1 MVNPIAREAY
11 GGVSLNLIQKVLAV
25 ANLSGG
31 EGFSVTAG
39 EVAAAGH
46 DRQAFF
52 LHVSSMNLK
61 LWNAQLLCI
70 YIYMYRATTAETFWH
85 CNDPSVR
92 PVNLHLEDV
101 V

>member
-70 YIYMYRATTAETFWH
+70 YIY
-85 CNDPSVR
+85 V
-92 PVNLHLEDV
+92 
-101 V
+101 